1 MRSTRG
7 ETLEQVRGAPIYLLA
22 IARTLFWEQRFGS
35 RPGGIVDA
43 ENIPVAAI
51 NAHFRLMQLNFQSW
65 KPDVEKWLHSDE
77 AEASLQELLMNVP
90 CSPTLH

>member
-1 MRSTRG
+1 MDT
-7 ETLEQVRGAPIYLLA
+7 
-22 IARTLFWEQRFGS
+22 
-35 RPGGIVDA
+35 

-65 KPDVEKWLHSDE
+65 QPDVDKWLHSEE